1 MNRIITILIAFVSFQ
16 ISHAQIYSGEIGNAG
31 IIYGIPRNYVKLMG
45 RVVTLNSE
53 TNDTSVVTNASV
65 KLLTSKDSIRLSET
79 VTNAKG
85 YFLFM
90 TNLNKDYKK
99 LLIKVSAIGMKD
111 TILVYDRFTKDKKH
125 KKDDYEGVKDFGA
138 IVLKEKTLSLEE
150 LKVVGELKKMFLKG
164 DTLIYN
170 TDAFKMPSGS
180 VLLELVRRLPGIHF
194 NEYGMMLYGDKI
206 ISEIK
211 LNGQSFFQG
220 NMSVALNN
228 MPTQELEQLKIYD
241 TVNSQDSIN
250 GSFRKTTVM
259 DMKTKR
265 DISKILFANI
275 AAGTANKWGKYILN
289 GDANIHLSPTSE
301 YSVSTTISS
310 LPTDIPVSRAIGLSM
325 NQVSAVSNNDTRKNV
340 SISVKE
346 NLGKKW
352 NLISQASHDHD
363 DFVSIKSSADELYLA
378 DNSIFNLNDRH
389 ESRKSNENKADFHLN
404 KSSSKMMVS
413 ISGNVSRSTSTS
425 SNETT
430 SMSFTENPFI
440 GDMSTDFS
448 NLDMANIKNRNRSE
462 GISHSDRKSARAGIN
477 VSNAG
482 FEPSRPVLSGRI
494 SFSVD
499 ENESSSLSSN
509 DVRYYDNGGMASN
522 ETRNQWLDNPSR
534 NISFDTGLSFS
545 YRNKFVFITANYK
558 LRYSETDNER
568 NVFQI
573 NGTSMSVGQFQYS
586 DFLHHE
592 CDDLYRD
599 SKLKTFKQDLTSRI
613 SLSDLIGNG
622 WGAAVNFSLIP
633 EHVNANTAFKRK
645 ESLDKSY
652 DFFNWAIGTLISK
665 RLNKTSIGLLYNAS
679 TQSPD
684 IYQLLPIT
692 DNANPLFVT
701 KGNPNLRNRQ
711 MHSASLNIRRKFFSA
726 GVNYSKSV
734 RNISEKTT
742 YNEETG
748 ARERMLVN
756 IKGGWD
762 WGAKISDTYSY
773 RGFSVKGDA
782 SYRHGV
788 APYMISYGESDITE
802 TTRSDFIYTRLTLRY
817 GNEKWDAS
825 AMVGANWMH
834 NESDRADARYSQS
847 VSDYI
852 LRLYLKHY
860 LNKHWDVGGGYSNNW
875 RHGSSLSTANG
886 SDGSL
891 NFCMRF
897 RFLKELR
904 GSLTLNAFDV
914 LGKQRNVV
922 FSSDAT
928 GNRMTTNDSMTRYV
942 LLTFAYKMPRLW

>member
-1 MNRIITILIAFVSFQ
+1 MNRIITILIALFSFL
-16 ISHAQIYSGEIGNAG
+16 IGHAQISTDESGFFS
-31 IIYGIPRNYVKLMG
+31 GIPQNHVYLCGK
-45 RVVTLNSE
+45 VVTINSE
-53 TNDTSVVTNASV
+53 TNDTSVVSNASI
-65 KLLTSKDSIRLSET
+65 KLLSSQDSIKLTET
-79 VTNAKG
+79 VSYKEGSFT
-85 YFLFM
+85 LCS
-90 TNLNKDYKK
+90 TLNKNYKK

-111 TILVYDRFTKDKKH
+111 TILLFDRYSKEQQSKEKKMQG
-125 KKDDYEGVKDFGA
+125 YKDFGA

-170 TDAFKMPSGS
+170 TDAFKMPTGS

-228 MPTQELEQLKIYD
+228 MPTKELEQLKVYD
-241 TVNSQDSIN
+241 TVNRQDSLN
-250 GSFRKTTVM
+250 GSFRKSTVM

-265 DISKILFANI
+265 NISKILFANI

-301 YSVSTTISS
+301 YSVSTTISN
-310 LPTDIPVSRAIGLSM
+310 LPTSIPVSRAIGLSM
-325 NQVSAVSNNDTRKNV
+325 DQVSAVSNNDTRKNV

-346 NLGKKW
+346 KLGKKW
-352 NLISQASHDHD
+352 NLISHASHDHD
-363 DFVSIKSSADELYLA
+363 DFVSIRSSADEQYLA

-389 ESRKSNENKADFHLN
+389 ESRKSNENEADFRLN
-404 KSSSKMMVS
+404 KSSRKMMMS
-413 ISGNVSRSTSTS
+413 ISGNVSRNTSSS

-430 SMSFTENPFI
+430 SMSFTESPFI

-462 GISHSDRKSARAGIN
+462 GISHSDRKSARAGLNI
-477 VSNAG
+477 SSAG
-482 FEPSRPVLSGRI
+482 FGMSRPVLSGHV

-499 ENESSSLSSN
+499 KKESSSLSSN
-509 DVRYYDNGGMASN
+509 DVTYYDNGEMASN

-534 NISFDTGLSFS
+534 NILFDTGLSFS
-545 YRNKFVFITANYK
+545 YRNEFVFITANYK
-558 LRYSETDNER
+558 LIYTQTDNER

-573 NGTSMSVGQFQYS
+573 DGTSMSVGQFQYS

-599 SKLKTFKQDLTSRI
+599 SKLKTFKQDITSRI
-613 SLSDLIGNG
+613 SLSDLIGKG
-622 WGAAVNFSLIP
+622 WGASVNFSLIP

-645 ESLDKSY
+645 ENLDKSY

-665 RLNKTSIGLLYNAS
+665 RLNKTNISLLYNAS
-679 TQSPD
+679 TQSPE

-701 KGNPNLRNRQ
+701 KGNPDLRNRQ
-711 MHSASLNIRRKFFSA
+711 MHSASLNIRRKFFGA
-726 GVNYSKSV
+726 GVSYSKSV

-756 IKGGWD
+756 TKGGWD
-762 WGAKISDTYSY
+762 WGANIRDSYSY
-773 RGFSVKGDA
+773 KGFSVSGDA
-782 SYRHGV
+782 NYRHSV
-788 APYMISYGESDITE
+788 TPYMISYGESDVIE
-802 TTRSDFIYTRLTLRY
+802 TTRSDFVNTRLSFRY

-834 NESDRADARYSQS
+834 NESDRTDARYSQS
-847 VSDYI
+847 VSDYV

-860 LNKHWDVGGGYSNNW
+860 LNKHLDVGGGYSNNW

-891 NFCMRF
+891 NFCLRF

-922 FSSDAT
+922 FSSNAT
-928 GNRMTTNDSMTRYV
+928 GNRMTTDDSTTRYV

>member
-31 IIYGIPRNYVKLMG
+31 IIYGISRNHVNLMG

-53 TNDTSVVTNASV
+53 TNDTTAVTNASV

-79 VTNAKG
+79 VTNVKG
-85 YFLFM
+85 YFFFT
-90 TNLNKDYKK
+90 TNLNKNYKK

-111 TILVYDRFTKDKKH
+111 TILVYDRYSKDKKR

-241 TVNSQDSIN
+241 TVNRQDSIN

-352 NLISQASHDHD
+352 DLISQASHDHD

-404 KSSSKMMVS
+404 KSSGKMMMS

-482 FEPSRPVLSGRI
+482 FEPSKPVLSGRI

-509 DVRYYDNGGMASN
+509 DVKYYDNGGMASN

-613 SLSDLIGNG
+613 SLSDLIGKG
-622 WGAAVNFSLIP
+622 WGASVNFSLIP

-652 DFFNWAIGTLISK
+652 DFFNWAIGTHISK

-711 MHSASLNIRRKFFSA
+711 MHSVSLNIRRKLFSA

-782 SYRHGV
+782 SYRHAV

-802 TTRSDFIYTRLTLRY
+802 TTRSDLINTRLTLRY

-860 LNKHWDVGGGYSNNW
+860 LNKHWDVGGGYSDNW

>member
-79 VTNAKG
+79 VTNVKG
-85 YFLFM
+85 YFFFT
-90 TNLNKDYKK
+90 TNLNKNYKK

-111 TILVYDRFTKDKKH
+111 TTLLFDRYSKEQQSKEKNMQG
-125 KKDDYEGVKDFGA
+125 YKDFGA

-170 TDAFKMPSGS
+170 TDAVKMPSGS

-241 TVNSQDSIN
+241 TVNRQDSIN

-352 NLISQASHDHD
+352 DLISQASHDHD

-404 KSSSKMMVS
+404 KSSGKMMMS

-509 DVRYYDNGGMASN
+509 DVTYYDNGGMASN

-613 SLSDLIGNG
+613 SLSDLIGKG

-665 RLNKTSIGLLYNAS
+665 RLNKTSINLLYNAS

-701 KGNPNLRNRQ
+701 KGNPDLRNRQ
-711 MHSASLNIRRKFFSA
+711 MHSASLNIRRKLFSA

-782 SYRHGV
+782 SYRHAV

-802 TTRSDFIYTRLTLRY
+802 TTRSDFINTRLTLRY

>member
-1 MNRIITILIAFVSFQ
+1 M
-16 ISHAQIYSGEIGNAG
+16 ENAG
-31 IIYGIPRNYVKLMG
+31 LIIGIQRNHVYLCG
-45 RVVTLNSE
+45 RVVTINSE
-53 TNDTSVVTNASV
+53 TNDTSVVTNASI
-65 KLLTSKDSIRLSET
+65 KLLSSKDSIKLTET
-79 VTNAKG
+79 ISNPYG
-85 YFLFM
+85 SFDLF
-90 TNLNKDYKK
+90 TNLNKTYKK
-99 LLIKVSAIGMKD
+99 LLVKVSAIGMQD
-111 TILVYDRFTKDKKH
+111 TILVFDPNAKVKDKEMQG
-125 KKDDYEGVKDFGA
+125 YKDFGA

-325 NQVSAVSNNDTRKNV
+325 DQVSAVSNNDTRKNV

-363 DFVSIKSSADELYLA
+363 DFVSIRSSADELYLA

-389 ESRKSNENKADFHLN
+389 ESRKSNDNKADFRLN
-404 KSSSKMMVS
+404 KSSGKMMVS

-425 SNETT
+425 SSETT

-448 NLDMANIKNRNRSE
+448 NIDMANIKNRNRSE
-462 GISHSDRKSARAGIN
+462 GISHSDRKSARAGLNI
-477 VSNAG
+477 SNAG
-482 FEPSRPVLSGRI
+482 FEPSKPVLSGRI

-509 DVRYYDNGGMASN
+509 DVKYYDNGGMASN

-545 YRNKFVFITANYK
+545 YRNKFVFITAIYK

-573 NGTSMSVGQFQYS
+573 DGTSMSVGQFQYS

-599 SKLKTFKQDLTSRI
+599 SKLKTFNQDITSRI
-613 SLSDLIGNG
+613 SLSDLIGKG
-622 WGAAVNFSLIP
+622 WGASVNFSLIP

-645 ESLDKSY
+645 DNLDKSY

-665 RLNKTSIGLLYNAS
+665 RMNKTSIGLGYNAS

-701 KGNPNLRNRQ
+701 KGNPDLRNRQ
-711 MHSASLNIRRKFFSA
+711 THSASLNIRRKFFNV

-762 WGAKISDTYSY
+762 WGANITDTYSY

-788 APYMISYGESDITE
+788 APYIISYGESDMTE
-802 TTRSDFIYTRLTLRY
+802 TTRSDFINARMSFRY

-847 VSDYI
+847 VSDYV
-852 LRLYLKHY
+852 LKLYLKHY

-897 RFLKELR
+897 RFLKDLR

-922 FSSDAT
+922 FSSNAT

>member
-31 IIYGIPRNYVKLMG
+31 IIYGIPRNYVKLIG

-125 KKDDYEGVKDFGA
+125 KKDDHEGVKDFGA

-206 ISEIK
+206 ISETK

-310 LPTDIPVSRAIGLSM
+310 LPTDIPVSRTIGLSM

-363 DFVSIKSSADELYLA
+363 DFMSIRSSADELYLA

-389 ESRKSNENKADFHLN
+389 ESRKSNENMADFRLN
-404 KSSSKMMVS
+404 KSSRKMIMS

-509 DVRYYDNGGMASN
+509 DVKYYDNGGMASN

-613 SLSDLIGNG
+613 SLSDLIGKG
-622 WGAAVNFSLIP
+622 WGASVNFSLIP

-665 RLNKTSIGLLYNAS
+665 RLNETSINLLYNAS

-701 KGNPNLRNRQ
+701 KGNPDLRNRQ
-711 MHSASLNIRRKFFSA
+711 MHSASLNIRRKFFGA

-782 SYRHGV
+782 SYRHAV

-802 TTRSDFIYTRLTLRY
+802 TTRSDFINTRLTLRY

>member
-1 MNRIITILIAFVSFQ
+1 MNRIITILIALVSFQ
-16 ISHAQIYSGEIGNAG
+16 ISHAQIYSGEMENAG
-31 IIYGIPRNYVKLMG
+31 LIIGIQRNHVYLCG
-45 RVVTLNSE
+45 RVVTINSE
-53 TNDTSVVTNASV
+53 TNDTSVVTNASI
-65 KLLTSKDSIRLSET
+65 KLLSSKDSIKLTET
-79 VTNAKG
+79 ISNPYG
-85 YFLFM
+85 SFDLF
-90 TNLNKDYKK
+90 TNLNKTYKK
-99 LLIKVSAIGMKD
+99 LLVKVSAIGMQD
-111 TILVYDRFTKDKKH
+111 TILVFDPNTKVKDKEMQG
-125 KKDDYEGVKDFGA
+125 YKDFGA

-325 NQVSAVSNNDTRKNV
+325 DQVSAVSNNDTRKNV

-363 DFVSIKSSADELYLA
+363 DFVSIRSSADELYLA

-389 ESRKSNENKADFHLN
+389 ESRKSNDNKADFRLN
-404 KSSSKMMVS
+404 KSSGKMMVS

-425 SNETT
+425 SSETT

-448 NLDMANIKNRNRSE
+448 NIDMANIKNRNRSE
-462 GISHSDRKSARAGIN
+462 GISHSDRKSARAGLNI
-477 VSNAG
+477 SNAG
-482 FEPSRPVLSGRI
+482 FEPSKPVLSGRI

-509 DVRYYDNGGMASN
+509 DVKYYDNGGMASN

-545 YRNKFVFITANYK
+545 YRNKFVFITAIYK

-573 NGTSMSVGQFQYS
+573 DGTSMSVGQFQYS

-599 SKLKTFKQDLTSRI
+599 SKLKTFNQDITSRI
-613 SLSDLIGNG
+613 SLSDLIGKG
-622 WGAAVNFSLIP
+622 WGASVNFSLIP

-645 ESLDKSY
+645 DNLDKSY

-665 RLNKTSIGLLYNAS
+665 RMNKTSIGLGYNAS

-701 KGNPNLRNRQ
+701 KGNPDLRNRQ
-711 MHSASLNIRRKFFSA
+711 THSASLNIRRKFFNV

-762 WGAKISDTYSY
+762 WGANITDTYSY

-788 APYMISYGESDITE
+788 APYIISYGESDMTE
-802 TTRSDFIYTRLTLRY
+802 TTRSDFINARMSFRY

-847 VSDYI
+847 VSDYV
-852 LRLYLKHY
+852 LKLYLKHY

-897 RFLKELR
+897 RFLKDLR

-922 FSSDAT
+922 FSSNAT

>member
-31 IIYGIPRNYVKLMG
+31 IIYGISRNHVNLMG

-53 TNDTSVVTNASV
+53 TNDTTAVTNASV

-125 KKDDYEGVKDFGA
+125 KKDDHEGVKDFGA

-363 DFVSIKSSADELYLA
+363 DFVSLKSSADELYLA

-389 ESRKSNENKADFHLN
+389 ESRKSNENMADFRLN
-404 KSSSKMMVS
+404 KSSGKMMVS

-482 FEPSRPVLSGRI
+482 FEPSKPVLSGRI

-509 DVRYYDNGGMASN
+509 DVKYYDNGGMASN

-592 CDDLYRD
+592 CGDLYRD

-613 SLSDLIGNG
+613 SLSDLIGKG
-622 WGAAVNFSLIP
+622 WGASVNFSLIP

-652 DFFNWAIGTLISK
+652 DFFNWAIGTHISK

-711 MHSASLNIRRKFFSA
+711 MHSASLNINRKFFSA

-788 APYMISYGESDITE
+788 APYMISYGESDVIE
-802 TTRSDFIYTRLTLRY
+802 TTRSDVVRTSLTLRY

-834 NESDRADARYSQS
+834 NESNRADARYSQS

>member
-1 MNRIITILIAFVSFQ
+1 MNRIITILIAFLSCQLVN
-16 ISHAQIYSGEIGNAG
+16 AQIYSNEMGNSG
-31 IIYGIPRNYVKLMG
+31 IIYGIPRNHVDLRGK
-45 RVVTLNSE
+45 VVTINSE

-79 VTNAKG
+79 VTNVKG
-85 YFLFM
+85 YFFFT

-170 TDAFKMPSGS
+170 TDAFKMPTGS

-211 LNGQSFFQG
+211 LNGQSFFQD

-228 MPTQELEQLKIYD
+228 MPTQELEQLKVYD
-241 TVNSQDSIN
+241 TVNRQDSIN

-325 NQVSAVSNNDTRKNV
+325 DQVSAVSNNDTRKDV
-340 SISVKE
+340 SIRVNEK
-346 NLGKKW
+346 LGKKW

-363 DFVSIKSSADELYLA
+363 DFVSIRSSADEQYLA

-389 ESRKSNENKADFHLN
+389 ESRKSNENMADFRLN
-404 KSSSKMMVS
+404 NSSRKMIMS
-413 ISGNVSRSTSTS
+413 IYGKVSRSTSTS

-430 SMSFTENPFI
+430 SMSFTESPFI

-448 NLDMANIKNRNRSE
+448 NLDMTNIKNRNRSE
-462 GISHSDRKSARAGIN
+462 GISHSDRKSARAGLNI
-477 VSNAG
+477 SSAG
-482 FEPSRPVLSGRI
+482 FGLSKPVLSGRV

-499 ENESSSLSSN
+499 EKESSSLSSN
-509 DVRYYDNGGMASN
+509 DVTYYDNGEMASN

-534 NISFDTGLSFS
+534 NITFDTGLSFS
-545 YRNKFVFITANYK
+545 YRNKFVSIIANYK
-558 LRYSETDNER
+558 LIYIQTDNER

-573 NGTSMSVGQFQYS
+573 DGTSMSVGQFQYS

-599 SKLKTFKQDLTSRI
+599 SKLKTFKQDITSRI
-613 SLSDLIGNG
+613 SISNLLGKG
-622 WGAAVNFSLIP
+622 WGTTVNFSLIP

-645 ESLDKSY
+645 ENLDKSY
-652 DFFNWAIGTLISK
+652 DFFNWNIGTLISK
-665 RLNKTSIGLLYNAS
+665 RLNKTSIGLTYNAS
-679 TQSPD
+679 TLSPD

-711 MHSASLNIRRKFFSA
+711 MHSASLNINRKFFSA
-726 GVNYSKSV
+726 AVNYSKSV
-734 RNISEKTT
+734 RNIGEKTT

-762 WGAKISDTYSY
+762 WGANIRDSYSY

-782 SYRHGV
+782 SYRHSV
-788 APYMISYGESDITE
+788 APYMISFGESDVIE
-802 TTRSDFIYTRLTLRY
+802 TTRSDVVMTSLSFRY

-834 NESDRADARYSQS
+834 NESDRADASYSQS
-847 VSDYI
+847 VSDYV

-875 RHGSSLSTANG
+875 RHGSSLATANG

-891 NFCMRF
+891 NFCLRF

-914 LGKQRNVV
+914 LGKQRDVV
-922 FSSDAT
+922 FSSNAT
-928 GNRMTTNDSMTRYV
+928 GNRMTTNDSMTRYI

>member
-1 MNRIITILIAFVSFQ
+1 MNRIITILIAFLSCQLVN
-16 ISHAQIYSGEIGNAG
+16 AQIYSGEMGNAG
-31 IIYGIPRNYVKLMG
+31 IIYGISRNHVNLMG

-53 TNDTSVVTNASV
+53 TNDTTAVTNASV
-65 KLLTSKDSIRLSET
+65 KLLTSKDSIRLSEM
-79 VTNAKG
+79 VTNVKG
-85 YFLFM
+85 YFFFM

-404 KSSSKMMVS
+404 KSSGKMMVS

-448 NLDMANIKNRNRSE
+448 NIDMANIKNRNRSE

-665 RLNKTSIGLLYNAS
+665 RLKETSINLLYNAS

-701 KGNPNLRNRQ
+701 RGNPNLRNRQ

-782 SYRHGV
+782 SYRHAV

-802 TTRSDFIYTRLTLRY
+802 TTRSDFINTRLTLRY

-847 VSDYI
+847 VSDYV

>member
-31 IIYGIPRNYVKLMG
+31 IIYGISRNHVNLMG

-53 TNDTSVVTNASV
+53 TNDTTAVTNASV
-65 KLLTSKDSIRLSET
+65 KLLTSKDSIRLSEM
-79 VTNAKG
+79 VTNVKG
-85 YFLFM
+85 YFFFM

-389 ESRKSNENKADFHLN
+389 ESRKSNENKADFRLN
-404 KSSSKMMVS
+404 KSSGKMMMS

-482 FEPSRPVLSGRI
+482 FEPSKPVLSGRI

-509 DVRYYDNGGMASN
+509 DVKYYDNDGMGSN

-586 DFLHHE
+586 DFIHHE
-592 CDDLYRD
+592 CDDLYRN

-652 DFFNWAIGTLISK
+652 DFFNWAIGTHISK

-701 KGNPNLRNRQ
+701 KGNPDLRNRQ
-711 MHSASLNIRRKFFSA
+711 MHSASLNINRKFFSA

-762 WGAKISDTYSY
+762 WGASIRDSYSY

-782 SYRHGV
+782 SYRHAV

-802 TTRSDFIYTRLTLRY
+802 TTRSDFINTRLTLRY

-847 VSDYI
+847 VSDYV

-914 LGKQRNVV
+914 LGKQRNMV

>member
-1 MNRIITILIAFVSFQ
+1 MNRIITILIALFSFL
-16 ISHAQIYSGEIGNAG
+16 IGHAQISTDESGFFS
-31 IIYGIPRNYVKLMG
+31 GIPQNHVYLCGK
-45 RVVTLNSE
+45 VVTINSE
-53 TNDTSVVTNASV
+53 TNDTSVVSNASI
-65 KLLTSKDSIRLSET
+65 KLLSSQDSIKLTET
-79 VTNAKG
+79 VSYKEGSFT
-85 YFLFM
+85 LCS
-90 TNLNKDYKK
+90 TLNKNYKK

-111 TILVYDRFTKDKKH
+111 TILLFDRYSKEQQSKEKKMQG
-125 KKDDYEGVKDFGA
+125 YKDFGA

-170 TDAFKMPSGS
+170 TDAFKMPTGS

-228 MPTQELEQLKIYD
+228 MPTKELEQLKVYD
-241 TVNSQDSIN
+241 TVNRQDSLN
-250 GSFRKTTVM
+250 GSFRKSTVM

-265 DISKILFANI
+265 NISKILFANI

-301 YSVSTTISS
+301 YSVSTTISN
-310 LPTDIPVSRAIGLSM
+310 LPTSIPVSRAIGLSM
-325 NQVSAVSNNDTRKNV
+325 DQVSAVSNNDTRKNV

-346 NLGKKW
+346 KLGKKW
-352 NLISQASHDHD
+352 NLISHASHDHD
-363 DFVSIKSSADELYLA
+363 DFVSIRSSADEQYLA

-389 ESRKSNENKADFHLN
+389 ESRKSNENEADFRLN
-404 KSSSKMMVS
+404 KSSRKMMMS
-413 ISGNVSRSTSTS
+413 ISGNVSRSTSSS

-430 SMSFTENPFI
+430 SMSFTESPFI

-462 GISHSDRKSARAGIN
+462 GISHSDRKSARAGLNI
-477 VSNAG
+477 SSAG
-482 FEPSRPVLSGRI
+482 FGMSRPVLSGHV

-499 ENESSSLSSN
+499 EKESSSLSSN
-509 DVRYYDNGGMASN
+509 DVTYYDNGEMASN

-534 NISFDTGLSFS
+534 NILFDTGLSFS
-545 YRNKFVFITANYK
+545 YRNEFVFITANYK
-558 LRYSETDNER
+558 LIYTQTDNER

-573 NGTSMSVGQFQYS
+573 DGTSMSVGQFQYS

-599 SKLKTFKQDLTSRI
+599 SKLKTFKQDITSRI
-613 SLSDLIGNG
+613 SLSDLIGKG
-622 WGAAVNFSLIP
+622 WGASVNFSLIP

-645 ESLDKSY
+645 ENLDKSY

-665 RLNKTSIGLLYNAS
+665 RLNKTNISLLYNAS
-679 TQSPD
+679 TQSPE

-701 KGNPNLRNRQ
+701 KGNPDLRNRQ
-711 MHSASLNIRRKFFSA
+711 MHSASLNIRRKFFGA

-756 IKGGWD
+756 TKGGWD
-762 WGAKISDTYSY
+762 WGANIRDSYSY
-773 RGFSVKGDA
+773 KGFSVSGDA
-782 SYRHGV
+782 NYRHSV
-788 APYMISYGESDITE
+788 TPYMISYGESDVIE
-802 TTRSDFIYTRLTLRY
+802 TTRSDFVNTRLSFRY

-834 NESDRADARYSQS
+834 NESDRTDARYSQS
-847 VSDYI
+847 VSDYV

-891 NFCMRF
+891 NFCLRF

-922 FSSDAT
+922 FSSNAT
-928 GNRMTTNDSMTRYV
+928 GNRMTTDDSTTRYV

>member
-31 IIYGIPRNYVKLMG
+31 IIYGISRNHVNLMG

-53 TNDTSVVTNASV
+53 TNDTTAVTNASV

-99 LLIKVSAIGMKD
+99 LLIKVSAIGMQD
-111 TILVYDRFTKDKKH
+111 TILVYDRYSKDKKR

-241 TVNSQDSIN
+241 TVNRQDSIN

-352 NLISQASHDHD
+352 DLISQASHDHD

-404 KSSSKMMVS
+404 KSSGKMVMS

-482 FEPSRPVLSGRI
+482 FEPSKPVLSGRI

-509 DVRYYDNGGMASN
+509 DVKYYDNGGMASN

-613 SLSDLIGNG
+613 SLSDLIGKG
-622 WGAAVNFSLIP
+622 WGASVNFSLIP

-652 DFFNWAIGTLISK
+652 DFFNWAIGTHISK

-701 KGNPNLRNRQ
+701 KGNPDLRNRQ
-711 MHSASLNIRRKFFSA
+711 MHSASLNINRKFFSA
-726 GVNYSKSV
+726 AVNYSKSV
-734 RNISEKTT
+734 RNIGEKTT

-788 APYMISYGESDITE
+788 APYMISYGESDVIE
-802 TTRSDFIYTRLTLRY
+802 TTRSDVVRTSLTLRY

-834 NESDRADARYSQS
+834 NESNRADARYSQS

-914 LGKQRNVV
+914 LGKQRNMV

>member
-1 MNRIITILIAFVSFQ
+1 MNRIITILIALVSFQ
-16 ISHAQIYSGEIGNAG
+16 ISHAQIYSGEMENAG
-31 IIYGIPRNYVKLMG
+31 LIIGIQRNHVYLCG
-45 RVVTLNSE
+45 RVVTINSE
-53 TNDTSVVTNASV
+53 TNDTSVVTNASI
-65 KLLTSKDSIRLSET
+65 KLLSSKDSIKLTET
-79 VTNAKG
+79 ISNPYG
-85 YFLFM
+85 SFDLF
-90 TNLNKDYKK
+90 TNLNKTYKK
-99 LLIKVSAIGMKD
+99 LLVKVSAIGMQD
-111 TILVYDRFTKDKKH
+111 TILVFDPNAKVKDKEMQG
-125 KKDDYEGVKDFGA
+125 YKDFGA

-325 NQVSAVSNNDTRKNV
+325 DQVSAVSNNDTRKNV

-363 DFVSIKSSADELYLA
+363 DFVSIRSSADELYLA

-389 ESRKSNENKADFHLN
+389 ESRKSNDNKADFRLN
-404 KSSSKMMVS
+404 KSSGKMMVS

-425 SNETT
+425 SGETT

-448 NLDMANIKNRNRSE
+448 NIDMANIKKRNRSE
-462 GISHSDRKSARAGIN
+462 GISHSDRKSARAGLNI
-477 VSNAG
+477 SNAG
-482 FEPSRPVLSGRI
+482 FEPSKPVLSGRI

-509 DVRYYDNGGMASN
+509 DVKYYDNGGMASN

-545 YRNKFVFITANYK
+545 YRNKFVFITAIYK

-573 NGTSMSVGQFQYS
+573 DGTSMSVGQFQYS

-599 SKLKTFKQDLTSRI
+599 SKLKTFNQDITSRI
-613 SLSDLIGNG
+613 SLSDLIGKG
-622 WGAAVNFSLIP
+622 WGASVNFSLIP

-645 ESLDKSY
+645 DNLDKSY

-665 RLNKTSIGLLYNAS
+665 RMNKTSIGLGYNAS

-701 KGNPNLRNRQ
+701 KGNPDLRNRQ
-711 MHSASLNIRRKFFSA
+711 THSASLNIRRKFFNV

-762 WGAKISDTYSY
+762 WGANITDTYSY

-788 APYMISYGESDITE
+788 APYIISYGESDMTE
-802 TTRSDFIYTRLTLRY
+802 TTRSDFINARMSFRY

-847 VSDYI
+847 VSDYV
-852 LRLYLKHY
+852 LKLYLKHY

-897 RFLKELR
+897 RFLKDLR

-922 FSSDAT
+922 FSSNAT

>member
-31 IIYGIPRNYVKLMG
+31 IISGIQRNHVYLCG
-45 RVVTLNSE
+45 RVVTINSE
-53 TNDTSVVTNASV
+53 TNDTSVVTNASI
-65 KLLTSKDSIRLSET
+65 KLLSSKDSIKLTETISNPYGSFDLLS
-79 VTNAKG
+79 
-85 YFLFM
+85 
-90 TNLNKDYKK
+90 NLNKTYKK
-99 LLIKVSAIGMKD
+99 LLVKVSAIGMQD
-111 TILVYDRFTKDKKH
+111 TILVFDPNAKVKDKEMQG
-125 KKDDYEGVKDFGA
+125 YKDFGA

-389 ESRKSNENKADFHLN
+389 ESRKSNENKADFRLN
-404 KSSSKMMVS
+404 KSSGKMMMS

-448 NLDMANIKNRNRSE
+448 NIDMANIKNRNRSE

-482 FEPSRPVLSGRI
+482 FEPSKPVLSGRI

-509 DVRYYDNGGMASN
+509 DVKYYDNGGMASN

-586 DFLHHE
+586 DFIHHE

-613 SLSDLIGNG
+613 SLSDLIGKG
-622 WGAAVNFSLIP
+622 WGASVNFSLIP

-665 RLNKTSIGLLYNAS
+665 RLNETSINLLYNAS

-711 MHSASLNIRRKFFSA
+711 MHSVSLNIRRKLFSA

-734 RNISEKTT
+734 RDISEKTT

-782 SYRHGV
+782 SYRHAV

-802 TTRSDFIYTRLTLRY
+802 TTRSDFINTRLTLRY

>member
-1 MNRIITILIAFVSFQ
+1 MNRIITILIAFLSCQLVNAQ
-16 ISHAQIYSGEIGNAG
+16 ISTGESGFFS
-31 IIYGIPRNYVKLMG
+31 GIPQNQVYLRGK
-45 RVVTLNSE
+45 VVTINSE

-79 VTNAKG
+79 VTNVKG
-85 YFLFM
+85 YFFFT
-90 TNLNKDYKK
+90 TNLNKNYKK

-111 TILVYDRFTKDKKH
+111 TTLLFDRYSKEQQSKEKEMQG
-125 KKDDYEGVKDFGA
+125 YKDFGA

-170 TDAFKMPSGS
+170 TDAFKMPTGS

-194 NEYGMMLYGDKI
+194 NEYGMMLYGDKV

-228 MPTQELEQLKIYD
+228 MPTQELEQLKVYD
-241 TVNSQDSIN
+241 TVNRQDSLN
-250 GSFRKTTVM
+250 GSFRKSTVM

-325 NQVSAVSNNDTRKNV
+325 DQVSAVSNNDTRKNV
-340 SISVKE
+340 SISVNEK
-346 NLGKKW
+346 LGKKW

-363 DFVSIKSSADELYLA
+363 DFVSIRSSADEQYLA

-389 ESRKSNENKADFHLN
+389 ESGKSNENMADFRLN
-404 KSSSKMMVS
+404 NSSRKMIMS
-413 ISGNVSRSTSTS
+413 IYGKVSRSTSTS

-430 SMSFTENPFI
+430 SMSFTESPFI
-440 GDMSTDFS
+440 GEMSTDFS
-448 NLDMANIKNRNRSE
+448 NLDMTNIKNKNRSE
-462 GISHSDRKSARAGIN
+462 GISHSDRKSARAGLNI
-477 VSNAG
+477 SSAG
-482 FEPSRPVLSGRI
+482 FGLSKPVLSGRV

-499 ENESSSLSSN
+499 EKESSSLSSN
-509 DVRYYDNGGMASN
+509 DVTYYDNGEMASN

-534 NISFDTGLSFS
+534 NITFDTGLSFS
-545 YRNKFVFITANYK
+545 YRNKFVSIIANYK
-558 LRYSETDNER
+558 LIYIQTDNER

-573 NGTSMSVGQFQYS
+573 DGTSMSVGQFQYS

-599 SKLKTFKQDLTSRI
+599 SKLKTFKQDITSRI
-613 SLSDLIGNG
+613 SLSNLLGKG
-622 WGAAVNFSLIP
+622 WGTTVNFSLIP
-633 EHVNANTAFKRK
+633 EHINANTAFKRK
-645 ESLDKSY
+645 ENLDKSY
-652 DFFNWAIGTLISK
+652 DFFNWNIGTLISK
-665 RLNKTSIGLLYNAS
+665 RLNKTSIGLTYNAS
-679 TQSPD
+679 TLSPD

-701 KGNPNLRNRQ
+701 KGNPDLRNKQ
-711 MHSASLNIRRKFFSA
+711 MHSASLNINRKFFSA
-726 GVNYSKSV
+726 AVNYSKSV
-734 RNISEKTT
+734 RNIGEKTT

-762 WGAKISDTYSY
+762 WGANIRDSYSY
-773 RGFSVKGDA
+773 KGFSVKGDA

-788 APYMISYGESDITE
+788 APYMISYGESDVIE
-802 TTRSDFIYTRLTLRY
+802 TTRSDVVRTSLSFRY

-834 NESDRADARYSQS
+834 NENDRADARYSQS
-847 VSDYI
+847 VSDYV

-875 RHGSSLSTANG
+875 RHGSSLATANG

-891 NFCMRF
+891 NFCLRF

-914 LGKQRNVV
+914 LGKQRDVV
-922 FSSDAT
+922 FSSNAT

>member
-1 MNRIITILIAFVSFQ
+1 MNRIITILIAFLSCQLVNAQ
-16 ISHAQIYSGEIGNAG
+16 ISTGESGFFS
-31 IIYGIPRNYVKLMG
+31 GIPQNQVYLRGK
-45 RVVTLNSE
+45 VVAINSE

-79 VTNAKG
+79 VTNVKG
-85 YFLFM
+85 YFFFT
-90 TNLNKDYKK
+90 TNLNKNYKK

-111 TILVYDRFTKDKKH
+111 TTLLFDRYSKEQQSKEKNMQG
-125 KKDDYEGVKDFGA
+125 YKDFGA

-325 NQVSAVSNNDTRKNV
+325 DQVSAVSNNDTRKNV

-363 DFVSIKSSADELYLA
+363 DFVSIRSSADELYLA

-389 ESRKSNENKADFHLN
+389 ESRKSNDNKADFRLN
-404 KSSSKMMVS
+404 KSSGKMMVS

-425 SNETT
+425 SSETT

-448 NLDMANIKNRNRSE
+448 NIDMANIKNRNRSE
-462 GISHSDRKSARAGIN
+462 GISHSDRKSARAGLNI
-477 VSNAG
+477 SNAG
-482 FEPSRPVLSGRI
+482 FEPSKPVLSGRI

-509 DVRYYDNGGMASN
+509 DVKYYDNGGMASN

-545 YRNKFVFITANYK
+545 YRNKFVFITAIYK

-573 NGTSMSVGQFQYS
+573 DGTSMSVGQFQYS

-599 SKLKTFKQDLTSRI
+599 SKLKTFNQDITSRI
-613 SLSDLIGNG
+613 SLSDLIGKG
-622 WGAAVNFSLIP
+622 WGASVNFSLIP

-645 ESLDKSY
+645 DNLDKSY

-665 RLNKTSIGLLYNAS
+665 RMNKTSIGLGYNAS

-701 KGNPNLRNRQ
+701 KGNPDLRNRQ
-711 MHSASLNIRRKFFSA
+711 THSASLNIRRKFFNV

-762 WGAKISDTYSY
+762 WGANITDTYSY

-788 APYMISYGESDITE
+788 APYIISYGESDMTE
-802 TTRSDFIYTRLTLRY
+802 TTRSDFINARMSFRY

-847 VSDYI
+847 VSDYV
-852 LRLYLKHY
+852 LKLYLKHY

-897 RFLKELR
+897 RFLKDLR

-922 FSSDAT
+922 FSSNAT

>member
-363 DFVSIKSSADELYLA
+363 DFVSIRSSADELYLA

-404 KSSSKMMVS
+404 KSSGKMMMS

-448 NLDMANIKNRNRSE
+448 NIDMANIKNRNRSE

-482 FEPSRPVLSGRI
+482 FEPSKPVLSGRI

-509 DVRYYDNGGMASN
+509 DVKYYDNGGMASN

-652 DFFNWAIGTLISK
+652 DFFNWAIGTHISK

-711 MHSASLNIRRKFFSA
+711 MHSASLNIRRKLFSA

-782 SYRHGV
+782 SYRHAV

-802 TTRSDFIYTRLTLRY
+802 TTRSDLINTRLTLRY

>member
-125 KKDDYEGVKDFGA
+125 KKDDHEGVKDFGA

-241 TVNSQDSIN
+241 TVNRQDSIN

-363 DFVSIKSSADELYLA
+363 DFVSISSSADELYLA

-404 KSSSKMMVS
+404 KSSGKMIMS

-448 NLDMANIKNRNRSE
+448 NLDMTNIKNRNRSE

-477 VSNAG
+477 ISNAG

-499 ENESSSLSSN
+499 ENESNSLSSN
-509 DVRYYDNGGMASN
+509 DVKYYDNGGMASN

-645 ESLDKSY
+645 ENLDKSY
-652 DFFNWAIGTLISK
+652 DFFNWAIGTHISK

-711 MHSASLNIRRKFFSA
+711 MHSASLNIRRKFFGA

-742 YNEETG
+742 YNEGTG

-782 SYRHGV
+782 SYRHAV

-802 TTRSDFIYTRLTLRY
+802 TTRSDFINTRLTLRY

-847 VSDYI
+847 VSDYV

>member
-1 MNRIITILIAFVSFQ
+1 MNRIITILIALVSFQ
-16 ISHAQIYSGEIGNAG
+16 ISHAQIYSGEMENAG
-31 IIYGIPRNYVKLMG
+31 LIIGIQRNHVYLCG
-45 RVVTLNSE
+45 RVVTINSE
-53 TNDTSVVTNASV
+53 TNDTSVVTNASI
-65 KLLTSKDSIRLSET
+65 KLLSSKDSIKLTET
-79 VTNAKG
+79 ISNPYG
-85 YFLFM
+85 SFDLF
-90 TNLNKDYKK
+90 TNLNKTYKK
-99 LLIKVSAIGMKD
+99 LLVKVSAIGMQD
-111 TILVYDRFTKDKKH
+111 TILVFDPNAKVKDKEMQG
-125 KKDDYEGVKDFGA
+125 YKDFGA

-325 NQVSAVSNNDTRKNV
+325 DQVSAVSNNDTRKNV

-363 DFVSIKSSADELYLA
+363 DFVSIRSSADELYLA

-389 ESRKSNENKADFHLN
+389 ESRKSNDNKADFRLN
-404 KSSSKMMVS
+404 KSSGKMMVS

-425 SNETT
+425 SGETT

-448 NLDMANIKNRNRSE
+448 NIDMANIKNRNRSE
-462 GISHSDRKSARAGIN
+462 GISHSDRKSARAGLNI
-477 VSNAG
+477 SNAG
-482 FEPSRPVLSGRI
+482 FEPSKPVLSGRI

-509 DVRYYDNGGMASN
+509 DVKYYDNGGMASN

-545 YRNKFVFITANYK
+545 YRNKFVFITAIYK

-573 NGTSMSVGQFQYS
+573 DGTSMSVGQFQYS

-599 SKLKTFKQDLTSRI
+599 SKLKTFNQDITSRI
-613 SLSDLIGNG
+613 SLSDLIGKG
-622 WGAAVNFSLIP
+622 WGASVNFSLIP

-645 ESLDKSY
+645 DNLDKSY

-665 RLNKTSIGLLYNAS
+665 RMNKTSIGLGYNAS

-701 KGNPNLRNRQ
+701 KGNPDLRNRQ
-711 MHSASLNIRRKFFSA
+711 THSASLNIRRKFFNV

-762 WGAKISDTYSY
+762 WGANITDTYSY

-788 APYMISYGESDITE
+788 APYIISYGESDMTE
-802 TTRSDFIYTRLTLRY
+802 TTRSDFINARMSFRY

-847 VSDYI
+847 VSDYV
-852 LRLYLKHY
+852 LKLYLKHY

-897 RFLKELR
+897 RFLKDLR

-922 FSSDAT
+922 FSSNAT

>member
-1 MNRIITILIAFVSFQ
+1 MNRIITILIALVSFQ
-16 ISHAQIYSGEIGNAG
+16 ISHAQIYSGEMENAG
-31 IIYGIPRNYVKLMG
+31 LIIGIQRNHVYLCG
-45 RVVTLNSE
+45 RVVTINSE
-53 TNDTSVVTNASV
+53 TNDTSVVTNASI
-65 KLLTSKDSIRLSET
+65 KLLSSKDSIKLTET
-79 VTNAKG
+79 ISNPYG
-85 YFLFM
+85 SFDLF
-90 TNLNKDYKK
+90 TNLNKTYKK
-99 LLIKVSAIGMKD
+99 LLVKVSAIGMQD
-111 TILVYDRFTKDKKH
+111 TILVFDPNAKVKDKEMQG
-125 KKDDYEGVKDFGA
+125 YKDFGA

-325 NQVSAVSNNDTRKNV
+325 DQVSAVSNNDTRKNV

-363 DFVSIKSSADELYLA
+363 DFVSIRSSADELYLA

-389 ESRKSNENKADFHLN
+389 ESRKSNDNKADFRLN
-404 KSSSKMMVS
+404 KSSGKMMVS

-425 SNETT
+425 SSETT

-448 NLDMANIKNRNRSE
+448 NIDMANIKNRNRSE
-462 GISHSDRKSARAGIN
+462 GISHSDRKSARAGLNI
-477 VSNAG
+477 SNAG
-482 FEPSRPVLSGRI
+482 FEPSKPVLSGRI

-509 DVRYYDNGGMASN
+509 DVKYYDNGGMASN

-545 YRNKFVFITANYK
+545 YRNKFVFITAIYK

-573 NGTSMSVGQFQYS
+573 DGTSMSVGQFQYS

-599 SKLKTFKQDLTSRI
+599 SKLKTFNQDITSRI
-613 SLSDLIGNG
+613 SLSDLIGKG
-622 WGAAVNFSLIP
+622 WGASVNFSLIP

-645 ESLDKSY
+645 DNLDKSY

-665 RLNKTSIGLLYNAS
+665 RMNKTSIGLGYNAS

-701 KGNPNLRNRQ
+701 KGNPDLRNRQ
-711 MHSASLNIRRKFFSA
+711 THSASLNIRRKFFNV

-762 WGAKISDTYSY
+762 WGANITDTYSY

-788 APYMISYGESDITE
+788 APYIISYGESDMTE
-802 TTRSDFIYTRLTLRY
+802 TTRSDFINARMSFRY

-847 VSDYI
+847 VSDYV
-852 LRLYLKHY
+852 LKLYLKHY

-897 RFLKELR
+897 RFLKDLR

-922 FSSDAT
+922 FSSNAT

>member
-241 TVNSQDSIN
+241 TVNRQDSIN

-352 NLISQASHDHD
+352 DLISQASHDHD

-404 KSSSKMMVS
+404 KSSGKMIMS

-482 FEPSRPVLSGRI
+482 FEPSKPVLSGRL

-509 DVRYYDNGGMASN
+509 DVKYYDNGGMASN

-613 SLSDLIGNG
+613 SLSDLIGKG
-622 WGAAVNFSLIP
+622 WGASVNFSLIP

-665 RLNKTSIGLLYNAS
+665 RLNETSINLLYNAS

-711 MHSASLNIRRKFFSA
+711 MHSASLNIRRKFFGA

-773 RGFSVKGDA
+773 RGLSVKGDA
-782 SYRHGV
+782 SYRHAV

-802 TTRSDFIYTRLTLRY
+802 TTRSDFINTRLTLRY

-860 LNKHWDVGGGYSNNW
+860 LNKHWDVGGGYSNYW